1 MIGGHYATALVPYT
15 RMERK
20 APLWLLLSAAMLVDF
35 LLIALVAGGVE
46 TMVPD
51 GETPPDMRYSH
62 DLLPVLG
69 LAAAAGLGIWAV
81 TRRRVL
87 AVWVGALILLHELAD
102 VFSGYQH
109 NVNGPDSH
117 AFGLNNYMTNP
128 AQALGIE
135 ALLII
140 VCLAYYHW
148 HEGRAGRSFETWK
161 SVVLFFVLMAPT
173 TLAFGPQIAG
183 LPAG

>member
-1 MIGGHYATALVPYT
+1 MIGGHYATALVPYA

-69 LAAAAGLGIWAV
+69 LAAAASLAIWAV
-81 TRRRVL
+81 TRRQVL

-140 VCLAYYHW
+140 GCLAYYHW
-148 HEGRAGRSFETWK
+148 HEGRAGRPFEIWK

-183 LPAG
+183 LPAS